1 MLEVKRISNFIAK
14 VLMIVLI
21 AFGILFAHA
30 PVPFAVNPI
39 YAYSPCNCVIFA
51 MDDIADYGLTRV
63 QIATMNYFIAMNLPF
78 TPSIIVSKLANSSNL
93 LVFHKVEEGINKG
106 LFELAIHGYR
116 HINHTLLSREEQEHD
131 FSMAKGKLE
140 YLFGK
145 KVDIFIPP
153 FNNFNLHTIEA
164 LSDLHISVFSTHPDT
179 EQRTINPY
187 KLKSLFVTSNSKL
200 EVSKVDD
207 EKPLVYHVPFV
218 ASFLRLSTEGYFGA
232 ESVEQSLKLID
243 EGIAKYGFAQVRLHP
258 TDFSKVNATTGK
270 NINQVD
276 IIKFQRLTTLI
287 KNLEDRNIKIASFSK
302 IYPHS

>member
-1 MLEVKRISNFIAK
+1 
-14 VLMIVLI
+14 MIVLI
-21 AFGILFAHA
+21 AFSLLSAHA
-30 PVPFAVNPI
+30 PIPLGVNPS

-51 MDDIADYGLTRV
+51 MDDISDYGLTRV

-78 TPSIIVSKLANSSNL
+78 TPSIIVGKLANGSNL
-93 LVFHKVEEGINKG
+93 NVFHKVEEGVNKG
-106 LFELAIHGYR
+106 LFELAIHGFR
-116 HINHTLLSREEQEHD
+116 HINHSQLSKEEQEHD
-131 FSMAKGKLE
+131 LSMANAKLE
-140 YLFGK
+140 YIFGK
-145 KVDIFIPP
+145 RADIFIPP
-153 FNNFNLHTIEA
+153 FNEFNLHTIEA

-187 KLKSLFVTSNSKL
+187 KSPALVVTSNSRL

-207 EKPLVYHVPFV
+207 EKPLVYHVPFL
-218 ASFLRLSTEGYFGA
+218 ASFLRLQTEGYFGA
-232 ESVEQSLKLID
+232 ESVQQSLKLID
-243 EGIAKYGFAQVRLHP
+243 ESIAKYGFAHVRLHP